1 MFQFLGYNFFRD
13 GDALNSAP
21 SGFTNFNN
29 IDLSNAIY
37 DHWYITKNTNEGIPE
52 EYPEIWDGSTLINA
66 KFNGNLSA
74 GNIDYAIS
82 QISGIIIK
90 RRLTGTFDWMT
101 LKTIP
106 IEKLEDLTFVFNDFL
121 NQSSVNYDY
130 ALVPIIEGAEGNYNI
145 ETVFSQFNGVF
156 ITDAKNSYKLLYDVS
171 YNSNSRK
178 QQIGTFEPL
187 GSKYPIIVANGALSY
202 ESGTVS
208 ATVLN
213 DDFQY
218 NAFVNPAAIVE
229 KKNLLK
235 NFLTNKKPKILKDI
249 NGNIWLVVIVS
260 DISVDYLNGSN
271 MTIPHMSF
279 SWVEA
284 GDPTNQQDLYGAG
297 MLEEV
302 R

>member
-21 SGFTNFNN
+21 SGIDN
-29 IDLSNAIY
+29 IEKITLSDAIY
-37 DHWYITKNTNEGIPE
+37 DHWYVTKNTAEGIPS
-52 EYPEIWDGSTLINA
+52 EYPEIWDANTLINA
-66 KFNGNLSA
+66 GFNGNLSA
-74 GNIDYAIS
+74 GNIAYTIS
-82 QISGIIIK
+82 QISGVKIK
-90 RRLTGTFDWMT
+90 RRISGTFDWMT

-106 IEKLEDLTFVFNDFL
+106 VENIDDLTFVFNDFL

-130 ALVPIIEGAEGNYNI
+130 ALVPIVGGVEGNYNI
-145 ETVFSQFNGVF
+145 ETIFSKFNGVF
-156 ITDAKNSYKLLYDVS
+156 ITDTKNSYKLLYDVS

-218 NAFVNPAAIVE
+218 NGFVNPAAIVE

-260 DISVDYLNGSN
+260 DITVDYLNGSN
-271 MTIPHMSF
+271 MAIPHMSF

-302 R
+302 T

>member
-260 DISVDYLNGSN
+260 DITVDYLNGSN
-271 MTIPHMSF
+271 MAIPHMSF

-284 GDPTNQQDLYGAG
+284 GDPTNQQDLYVAG

-302 R
+302 T

>member
-13 GDALNSAP
+13 GDALNIAP
-21 SGFTNFNN
+21 SGFGDIQN

-37 DHWYITKNTNEGIPE
+37 DHWYITKNTNEGIPS
-52 EYPEIWDGSTLINA
+52 EYPEIWDVNTLINA
-66 KFNGNLSA
+66 GFNGNLNA
-74 GNIDYAIS
+74 GNIDYTIS
-82 QISGIIIK
+82 QISGVKIK
-90 RRLTGTFDWMT
+90 RRISGTFDWLT

-106 IEKLEDLTFVFNDFL
+106 IERAEDLTFVFNDFL
-121 NQSSVNYDY
+121 NQSFVNYDY
-130 ALVPIIEGAEGNYNI
+130 ALVPIVEGAEGNYNI
-145 ETVFSQFNGVF
+145 ETIFSKFNGVF
-156 ITDAKNSYKLLYDVS
+156 ITDTQSAYKLLYDVS

-187 GSKYPIIVANGALSY
+187 GRKYPIVVANGALSY

-218 NAFVNPAAIVE
+218 NGLVNPSTIVE
-229 KKNLLK
+229 KKNLIK

-260 DISVDYLNGSN
+260 DIGVDYLNGSN
-271 MTIPHMSF
+271 MAIPHMTF

-284 GDPTNQQDLYGAG
+284 GDPSNQQDLYNAG

-302 R
+302 T

>member
-1 MFQFLGYNFFRD
+1 MFQFLGYNFFGD

-21 SGFTNFNN
+21 SGFGN
-29 IDLSNAIY
+29 INKITLSNAIY
-37 DHWYITKNTNEGIPE
+37 DHWYITKNTVEGIPS
-52 EYPEIWDGSTLINA
+52 EYPEIWDINTIINA
-66 KFNGNLSA
+66 GFNGNLSA
-74 GNIDYAIS
+74 GNISYSVS
-82 QISGIIIK
+82 QISAIKIK
-90 RRLTGTFDWMT
+90 RRLTGTFDWIT

-106 IEKLEDLTFVFNDFL
+106 IESVDDLTFVFNDFL
-121 NQSSVNYDY
+121 NQSFVNYDY
-130 ALVPIIEGAEGNYNI
+130 ALVPIVGGAEGNYNI

-156 ITDAKNSYKLLYDVS
+156 ITDTQSAYKLLYDVS
-171 YNSNSRK
+171 YGSNARK

-187 GSKYPIIVANGALSY
+187 GRKYPIVVANGALSY

-218 NAFVNPAAIVE
+218 NSIVNPATIVE
-229 KKNLLK
+229 KKTLLK

-260 DISVDYLNGSN
+260 DIGVEYLNGSN
-271 MTIPHMSF
+271 MAIPHMTF

-284 GDPTNQQDLYGAG
+284 GDPTNQQDLYAAG
-297 MLEEV
+297 MVEEV
-302 R
+302 T